1 MQIEIL
7 HSLKSVK
14 KKGGSIIKTNET
26 KNYVAF
32 LPEKKRVLQFCVI
45 VSFSLS
51 VESTYLTKSTS

>member
-51 VESTYLTKSTS
+51 VEST